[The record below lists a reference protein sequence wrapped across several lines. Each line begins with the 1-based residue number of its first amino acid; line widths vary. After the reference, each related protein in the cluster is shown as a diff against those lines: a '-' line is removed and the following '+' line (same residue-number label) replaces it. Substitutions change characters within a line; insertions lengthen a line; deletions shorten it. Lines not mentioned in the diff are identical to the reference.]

1 MQKKILIVDDDTRLR
16 NLIGKGLE
24 DNGFAYFLAKDAIE
38 AKSLLFNQYFDL
50 LIIDIMMPG
59 EDGFELTKQIR
70 NSSHIN
76 NKTPIIILTAR
87 GSGDDRIN
95 GLEVGADDY
104 LAKPFDIRELLLRI
118 NNIFRR
124 INSSNI
130 VNIDKSQA
138 NICSFGSFT
147 FNFDDYR
154 LRKNNDFIY
163 LTESE
168 TKILELLC
176 INIGKVLSR
185 EEIAKIIGDI
195 DERSIDVQI
204 NRIRKKIEENSKQPY
219 HLQTIRNQGYILHS

>member
-1 MQKKILIVDDDTRLR
+1 MNKKILIIDDDTRLR
-16 NLIGKGLE
+16 TLIGKGLE
-24 DNGFAYFLAKDAIE
+24 DNGFQISLAKDAIE
-38 AKSLLFNQYFDL
+38 AKSLLFSQEFN
-50 LIIDIMMPG
+50 LIIVDIMMPG

-70 NSSHIN
+70 SSNLVNS
-76 NKTPIIILTAR
+76 KTPIIMLTAR
-87 GSGDDRIN
+87 GSSNDRIN

-124 INSSNI
+124 IDNNVI
-130 VNIDKSQA
+130 INKTEDI
-138 NICSFGSFT
+138 NICYFGDFT

-154 LRKNNDFIY
+154 LKRNNDFIY

-168 TKILELLC
+168 AKILAILC
-176 INIGKVLSR
+176 VNIGKVLSR
-185 EEIAKIIGDI
+185 DDIAKSIGDI

-204 NRIRKKIEENSKQPY
+204 NRIRRKIEENSKQPY